1 MPQGPIV
8 LKEIAMRIATS
19 ILLGLLLPIGAVP
32 FACAQ
37 PVPPDGG
44 TQTAAN
50 AGLRGPRDT
59 YIQKSEEELDDWQAR
74 LLRFDAETKAGARKD
89 GAASWADLM
98 AALDGAEAGAYKL
111 QTVTADGLDDAKASY
126 EKAISELADTWE
138 KARPDDRRQ

>member
-8 LKEIAMRIATS
+8 SKEIAMRIATF
-19 ILLGLLLPIGAVP
+19 ILLGLLLPIGVAPV
-32 FACAQ
+32 ARAQ

-50 AGLRGPRDT
+50 AAVPGQRDT
-59 YIQKSEEELDDWQAR
+59 YIRKSEEELDDWQAR
-74 LLRFDAETKAGARKD
+74 LLRFDEETKAAARKD
-89 GAASWADLM
+89 AASSWADLL

-111 QTVTADGLDDAKASY
+111 QTVAADGLDDAKASY

-138 KARPDDRRQ
+138 KARPDDRRR